1 MSARTLSD
9 FVRALRASD
18 VRVSTGEAIDAAG
31 AMKLVGF
38 EDRALLRDTLGIVL
52 AKSPEEKETHDALF
66 DLFFKRDA
74 PPPKSDET
82 DQSEGS
88 KSNEADGE
96 TEAVPDLQ
104 ALSES
109 GDEAAIAMA
118 MEQAAGEAGLDDIK
132 FSTQVSYYA
141 QKMLK
146 AMGGDTLQARL
157 VDALQAHTGQGDEE
171 AAALMAAR
179 ADMLSR
185 ARRHVEQRFDVFGAG
200 ATEQFRN
207 EYLADKALDKVTKRD
222 MARMKAL
229 IEKMAKK
236 LATKHSRRRRRKNVG
251 TLDVRKTLR
260 ANAGFDGV
268 PFDVAWKQK
277 TKDRPKIVAICDV
290 SGSVSQY
297 VRFLLLFLYS
307 FNETIPHLKAFA
319 FSGRLHDV
327 SDQLTDMD
335 FEEAMDRIVKTI
347 GMSSTDY
354 GQAWSDLKVGH
365 WNEIDRKTT
374 LIILGDGRSNYG
386 DGRMDIFKEAT
397 ARAKRTIWL
406 CPEQKPLWGTG
417 DSLMLRYQPYCSV
430 MSEVSTLKD
439 LERAVDDV
447 LAAYG

>member
-66 DLFFKRDA
+66 DLFFNRSA
-74 PPPKSDET
+74 PPPSESKPSEGAEDEGGAGPET
-82 DQSEGS
+82 DAQ
-88 KSNEADGE
+88 
-96 TEAVPDLQ
+96 DLQ
-104 ALSES
+104 GLSES

-118 MEQAAGEAGLDDIK
+118 LEQAASDVELDDIR
-132 FSTQVSYYA
+132 FSTQVSFYA

-146 AMGGDTLQARL
+146 AMGGDALQAEL
-157 VDALQAHTGQGDEE
+157 VQKLQAHTPEGDRDAE
-171 AAALMAAR
+171 ALMAAR
-179 ADMLSR
+179 ADMLAR
-185 ARRHVEQRFDVFGAG
+185 ARKHVEQRFDVFGAG

-207 EYLADKALDKVTKRD
+207 DYLADKSLDQVTRRD
-222 MARMKAL
+222 MARMKVL

-251 TLDVRKTLR
+251 QLDVRKTLR

-277 TKDRPKIVAICDV
+277 TKDRPKIMAICDV

-297 VRFLLLFLYS
+297 VRFLLLMLYS
-307 FNETIPHLKAFA
+307 FNETIPQLSAFA

-335 FEEAMDRIVKTI
+335 FEEAMDKIVKTI
-347 GMSSTDY
+347 GMASTDY
-354 GQAWSDLKVGH
+354 GQALSDLKVNH

-374 LIILGDGRSNYG
+374 LIVLGDGRSNYG
-386 DGRMDIFKEAT
+386 DGRIDVFKEAT